1 MSYSQALVNAVSQV
15 RLENGKTP
23 PQIRQFF
30 IDQLR
35 YNDNTTNQYSD
46 AYYMASLITA
56 LACASVST
64 FPPERGELTSS
75 ESKTDQTREDYELL
89 DAAVAEVERYRSMD
103 RLIPSLN
110 NAVTVAALEVWNVMW
125 IHK

>member
-35 YNDNTTNQYSD
+35 YNDNTTNQVCLKRHGND
-46 AYYMASLITA
+46 AEADVRY
-56 LACASVST
+56 
-64 FPPERGELTSS
+64 
-75 ESKTDQTREDYELL
+75 
-89 DAAVAEVERYRSMD
+89 AVF
-103 RLIPSLN
+103 
-110 NAVTVAALEVWNVMW
+110 
-125 IHK
+125 